1 MWFRKLISA
10 LIISV
15 LMSAMALGAGVGN
28 VELEVGSND
37 QVWPCGP
44 TTISVYFKNDA
55 PLYGFSLGFD
65 FSAPVSDFHFVQPIG
80 TLPPEAPVIR
90 LEPVVHPN
98 YDIDVDISQL
108 PNRIFISGS
117 TIDHPLPA
125 TGAVRMLV
133 FRFIVYFESQEV
145 FPAELCIDNIV
156 HPVSQKWMFYD
167 VTEYAPTFYGSS
179 NNSMTD
185 PSAAAECFDIY
196 ILPLSPPYYTST
208 PATTVSILSCDTFTF
223 DFDGDHSDPNLFIY
237 FDAAVGVIDPATGV
251 YQLPPDGGTGAV
263 VDTIG
268 LFANFLCDPELFIF
282 TINRTNVPP
291 QVNNCRPKLFV
302 QEGTAKAIDYDVSD
316 ADTCDTHEWSLTLLS
331 GTPPTFPVSIDPAT
345 GVLVVDATG
354 VTSEETFDYQVTST
368 DASNSAGTDIF
379 QLKTTAGVPGDA
391 NSSGTITVSDAA
403 LIIMYIFMGG
413 PPPLSEYGADP
424 DCSGGTSISDA
435 VHLVTYIF
443 SGGLPPCGVEP

>member
-1 MWFRKLISA
+1 MRLNKLIGV
-10 LIISV
+10 LVISV
-15 LMSAMALGAGVGN
+15 LMSTMALGTGVGN
-28 VELEVGSND
+28 VELRVGSYE
-37 QVWPCGP
+37 QVYVCGSQV
-44 TTISVYFKNDA
+44 IEVYFKSDA

-80 TLPPEAPVIR
+80 TLPPEAPVIG
-90 LEPVVHPN
+90 LAPVVHPDFEVN
-98 YDIDVDISQL
+98 VDVSQL
-108 PNRIFISGS
+108 PNRLFVSGS
-117 TIDHPLPA
+117 TVDHPLPA
-125 TGAVRMLV
+125 STAGHVI
-133 FRFIVYFESQEV
+133 FRFILYFESQDV

-167 VTEYAPTFYGSS
+167 VAEYAPTFYGSS

-196 ILPLSPPYYTST
+196 ILPLTAPYYTST
-208 PATTVSILSCDTFTF
+208 PATSVSVLSCETFTF
-223 DFDGDHSDPNLFIY
+223 DFDGDHLEPFISVH
-237 FDAAVGVIDPATGV
+237 FGAAVGNIDPTTGI
-251 YQLPPDGGTGAV
+251 YQLPPDGGTGAI

-268 LFANFLCDPELFIF
+268 LYANFLCDPELFIF
-282 TINRTNVPP
+282 TINRTNAPP
-291 QVNNCRPKLFV
+291 EVNNCRPKLFV

-345 GVLVVDATG
+345 GVLIVDATG
-354 VTSEETFDYQVTST
+354 AISGETFNYQLVST
-368 DASNSAGTDIF
+368 DLAGSEATETF

-391 NSSGTITVSDAA
+391 NGSGTITVSDAA